1 MEKDLMLLLVFEMDC
16 GLHDF
21 LSEPIWRIFR
31 EIVKALNVPRLS
43 GPSLRIDGK
52 LFAILVTYSML
63 MGSYNSQGG
72 VVL

>member
-1 MEKDLMLLLVFEMDC
+1 MEKDLMLLLIFEMDC
-16 GLHDF
+16 GPHDF

-43 GPSLRIDGK
+43 GPSLRIDGV
-52 LFAILVTYSML
+52 LLATLVAYSML
-63 MGSYNSQGG
+63 MCNNNSQGG